1 MDRKIAVLIAIAV
14 VATGIGLA
22 AVGAFDGGSETNSTS
37 AFAGDFET
45 FDSKEA
51 FDAYLDRADET
62 RGGAMQ
68 LRRGPPVST
77 TAERTAAETEDVA
90 MDTPRQATA
99 GDDGAGR
106 AKTEFDFETRQ
117 TNVQETGVGEPDIV
131 KVTDRRTYYAQ
142 EPRYIRPAPRPRE
155 DVESLPP
162 RKPRE
167 TAGGLH
173 TIRSPN
179 TGQLNVTNTSS
190 TTGKLLRIDT
200 RLVVYNESRVTGYDI
215 TADEKTKQWELSLND
230 SNSVVTTRRIGD
242 IAYFVVRE
250 RAATCPVQ
258 PLETRAAV
266 ECTDIHRPTTSATT
280 NSDTVYTIFAVDMVD
295 GTVEDEL
302 TFLGSDADSAVYMSD
317 DSLYV
322 SYETNSFNIDDAISV
337 VLEGDEIESGSATAE
352 ELQQL
357 REYDLSPQAKQV
369 EFENIISQMENSR
382 EVQQNIS
389 EDIDAHLAANKRDL
403 FRSHIVKISASDG
416 ELTQS
421 AMGSVPGVP
430 LNQFAFD
437 QQDGELRIAT
447 TVMEDDRE
455 QSENDLYVLDE
466 NLELQGS
473 VQGMA
478 DGQRVYAV
486 RYIGDRGYVI
496 TYRQVDPL
504 HVIDLSDSNTPEEVG
519 TLKLP
524 GFSEY
529 LHPVGDDQ
537 LLGVGESQGGNGKV
551 VLFDVA
557 DPSTPRVADSLVLAD
572 TYSTAVSESHHAFMN
587 DAAQQNA
594 YVPAGDDMYVI
605 NYSGDTLGKER
616 VINAG
621 QSAKRT
627 RLYGDQVIVF
637 SETQL
642 TAVNRTS
649 YNVKTNISLSG

>member
-1 MDRKIAVLIAIAV
+1 MNRRIGVLIAIVV
-14 VATGIGLA
+14 VATGIGVA
-22 AVGAFDGGSETNSTS
+22 AAGPFDGGSETQST
-37 AFAGDFET
+37 AEFEGDFET

-51 FDAYLDRADET
+51 FENYLARADEN
-62 RGGAMQ
+62 RGVTADFI
-68 LRRGPPVST
+68 RGPSIRT
-77 TAERTAAETEDVA
+77 TEERVMVETEDVA
-90 MDTPRQATA
+90 MDAPQQAG
-99 GDDGAGR
+99 GDAGAGR
-106 AKTEFDFETRQ
+106 TTTKFDFETRQ

-131 KVTDRRTYYAQ
+131 KVTDERTYYAQ
-142 EPRYIRPAPRPRE
+142 EPTHIQPEPRLRE
-155 DVESLPP
+155 DVEPLPP
-162 RKPRE
+162 RKDRF

-173 TIRSPN
+173 TIRNPIV
-179 TGQLNVTNTSS
+179 GQLNVTNTSS
-190 TTGKLLRIDT
+190 TTGKLLRTDS
-200 RLVVYNESRVTGYDI
+200 RLVVYNESRITGYDI
-215 TADEKTKQWELSLND
+215 TTDEKAKLWEVPLND
-230 SNSVVTTRRIGD
+230 SNSIVTTRRIDD

-258 PLETRAAV
+258 PIETRAVV
-266 ECTDIHRPTTSATT
+266 ECADIYRPTTTATT
-280 NSDTVYTIFAVDMVD
+280 NSDTVYTTFAVDMAD

-302 TFLGSDADSAVYMSD
+302 TFLGSNADSAVYMSD

-322 SYETNSFNIDDAISV
+322 SYETNSFTIDDAITV
-337 VLEGDEIESGSATAE
+337 VLEGDEIKAGSATTE

-357 REYDLSPQAKQV
+357 REYDLSPQAKRV

-382 EVQQNIS
+382 AVQQNIS

-403 FRSHIVKISASDG
+403 FRSHIVKISASNG
-416 ELTQS
+416 ELSQS

-437 QQDGELRIAT
+437 AQDGELRIAT

-529 LHPVGDDQ
+529 LHPVGNDQ

-557 DPSTPRVADSLVLAD
+557 DPSTPQVADSLVLAD

-605 NYSGDTLGKER
+605 NYSGDNLGKER

-627 RLYGDQVIVF
+627 RLYGDQVVVF

-642 TAVNRTS
+642 TAVNRTTYS
-649 YNVKTNISLSG
+649 VDTELSLSG

>member
-1 MDRKIAVLIAIAV
+1 M
-14 VATGIGLA
+14 
-22 AVGAFDGGSETNSTS
+22 
-37 AFAGDFET
+37 
-45 FDSKEA
+45 
-51 FDAYLDRADET
+51 
-62 RGGAMQ
+62 
-68 LRRGPPVST
+68 
-77 TAERTAAETEDVA
+77 
-90 MDTPRQATA
+90 
-99 GDDGAGR
+99 
-106 AKTEFDFETRQ
+106 
-117 TNVQETGVGEPDIV
+117 
-131 KVTDRRTYYAQ
+131 
-142 EPRYIRPAPRPRE
+142 
-155 DVESLPP
+155 
-162 RKPRE
+162 
-167 TAGGLH
+167 
-173 TIRSPN
+173 
-179 TGQLNVTNTSS
+179 
-190 TTGKLLRIDT
+190 
-200 RLVVYNESRVTGYDI
+200 
-215 TADEKTKQWELSLND
+215 
-230 SNSVVTTRRIGD
+230 TTRRIGD

-322 SYETNSFNIDDAISV
+322 SYETNSFNIDDAITV
-337 VLEGDEIESGSATAE
+337 ALESDEIESGSATAE

-357 REYDLSPQAKQV
+357 IEYDLSPRAKRV
-369 EFENIISQMENSR
+369 EFESILNELENPR
-382 EVQQNIS
+382 EAQQNIS
-389 EDIDAHLAANKRDL
+389 EDIDAYLAANKRDL
-403 FRSHIVKISASDG
+403 FRSQIVKISASDG

-437 QQDGELRIAT
+437 EQDGELRIAT
-447 TVMEDDRE
+447 TVMEADSE
-455 QSENDLYVLDE
+455 QSENDLYMLDE
-466 NLELQGS
+466 NLEVQGS

-478 DGQRVYAV
+478 AGQRVYAV

-504 HVIDLSDSNTPEEVG
+504 HVIDLSDSNMPEEVG

-529 LHPVGDDQ
+529 LHPIGDDQ
-537 LLGVGESQGGNGKV
+537 LIGVGEGKDGNGKV

-557 DPSTPRVADSLVLAD
+557 DPSTPQVADSLVLKH
-572 TYSTAVSESHHAFMN
+572 TYSTAVSESHHAFLN
-587 DAAQQNA
+587 DAAQENA

-605 NYSGDTLGKER
+605 NYSGNTLREEQ
-616 VINAG
+616 VIAAG
-621 QSAKRT
+621 RSAKRT
-627 RLYGDQVIVF
+627 RLYADQVVVF

-649 YNVKTNISLSG
+649 YSVKTDISLSG

>member
-1 MDRKIAVLIAIAV
+1 MNRKVGVLIVIAI

-22 AVGAFDGGSETNSTS
+22 AADAFDGESETQST
-37 AFAGDFET
+37 AEFEGDFET
-45 FDSKEA
+45 FDSKAA
-51 FDAYLDRADET
+51 FDAYLARTDET
-62 RGGAMQ
+62 RRIALQ
-68 LRRGPPVST
+68 LHRPPRVST
-77 TAERTAAETEDVA
+77 TEERTVAETEDVA
-90 MDTPRQATA
+90 MDAPQQAA

-106 AKTEFDFETRQ
+106 TKTTLTFDTRQ

-131 KVTDRRTYYAQ
+131 KVTDGRTYYAQ
-142 EPRYIRPAPRPRE
+142 EPTYIRSEPRLRE

-162 RKPRE
+162 QAPQS
-167 TAGGLH
+167 THGGLH
-173 TIRSPN
+173 TIQNPN
-179 TGQLNVTNTSS
+179 TGRLNVTNTSS
-190 TTGKLLRIDT
+190 TTGKLLRTDT
-200 RLVVYNESRVTGYDI
+200 RLVVYNESRITGYDI
-215 TADEKTKQWELSLND
+215 TTDRKAKLWALPLND
-230 SNSVVTTRRIGD
+230 SNSIVTTRRIGD

-258 PLETRAAV
+258 PIDSRAVV
-266 ECTDIHRPTTSATT
+266 ECTDIHRPPTTART
-280 NSDTVYTIFAVDMVD
+280 NSNTVYTTFAVDMGD
-295 GTVEDEL
+295 GTVKDEL

-322 SYETNSFNIDDAISV
+322 SYETNSFNIDDAITV
-337 VLEGDEIESGSATAE
+337 VLEGDEIEAGSATAE

-357 REYDLSPQAKQV
+357 RGYDLSPQAKRV
-369 EFENIISQMENSR
+369 EFETIISQMENPR
-382 EVQQNIS
+382 EVRQNIS

-416 ELTQS
+416 ELSQS

-437 QQDGELRIAT
+437 EEDGKLRIAT
-447 TVMEDDRE
+447 TVMEDDRA

-466 NLELQGS
+466 NLEMQGS

-478 DGQRVYAV
+478 AGQRVYAV

-537 LLGVGESQGGNGKV
+537 LLGVGESQRGNGKV

-557 DPSTPRVADSLVLAD
+557 DPSVPQVADSLVLEN
-572 TYSTAVSESHHAFMN
+572 TYSTTVSESHHAFMN

-605 NYSGDTLGKER
+605 NYSGSTLGKDQ
-616 VINAG
+616 VIKTG

-627 RLYGDQVIVF
+627 RLYGDQIVVF

-642 TAVNRTS
+642 TAVDRTS
-649 YNVKTNISLSG
+649 YNVKTNISLIG

>member
-1 MDRKIAVLIAIAV
+1 MNRKVGVLIAIAV
-14 VATGIGLA
+14 VATGIGLVA
-22 AVGAFDGGSETNSTS
+22 AGAFDGESETQSTS
-37 AFAGDFET
+37 EFEGDFET
-45 FDSKEA
+45 FDSKAA
-51 FDAYLDRADET
+51 FDAYLARADET
-62 RGGAMQ
+62 RRIASQ
-68 LRRGPPVST
+68 LHRTPRVST
-77 TAERTAAETEDVA
+77 TEERTVAETEDVA
-90 MDTPRQATA
+90 MDAPQQAS
-99 GDDGAGR
+99 GDTGAGR
-106 AKTEFDFETRQ
+106 TKTEFDFETRQ
-117 TNVQETGVGEPDIV
+117 TNVQETGIGEPDIV
-131 KVTDRRTYYAQ
+131 KVTDERTYYAQ
-142 EPRYIRPAPRPRE
+142 EATRIRPEPRLRE
-155 DVESLPP
+155 DVEPLPP
-162 RKPRE
+162 RKEKP
-167 TAGGLH
+167 TTGGLH
-173 TIRSPN
+173 TIQNPN
-179 TGQLNVTNTSS
+179 TGQLNVTNTSG
-190 TTGKLLRIDT
+190 TTGKLLRTDR

-215 TADEKTKQWELSLND
+215 TTDEKAKLWELPLND
-230 SNSVVTTRRIGD
+230 SNSIVTTRRIDD

-250 RAATCPVQ
+250 RAATCPIQ
-258 PLETRAAV
+258 PIETRAVV
-266 ECTDIHRPTTSATT
+266 ECTDIHRPTTTATT
-280 NSDTVYTIFAVDMVD
+280 NSDTVYTTFAVNMAD

-322 SYETNSFNIDDAISV
+322 SYETNSFNIDEAITV

-551 VLFDVA
+551 VLFDVT
-557 DPSTPRVADSLVLAD
+557 DPSTPQVADSLVLAD
-572 TYSTAVSESHHAFMN
+572 TYSTAVSESHHAFMT

-605 NYSGDTLGKER
+605 NYSGDTLGKES

-627 RLYGDQVIVF
+627 RLYGDQVVVF

-642 TAVNRTS
+642 TALNRTS

>member
-1 MDRKIAVLIAIAV
+1 MAI
-14 VATGIGLA
+14 GIGLT
-22 AVGAFDGGSETNSTS
+22 AVSAVDNSSETQSTS
-37 AFAGDFET
+37 EFNGDFET

-51 FDAYLDRADET
+51 FNAYLARADET
-62 RGGAMQ
+62 QGLATQ
-68 LRRGPPVST
+68 LRRTPSMSIT
-77 TAERTAAETEDVA
+77 QERTVAETEDVA
-90 MDTPRQATA
+90 RDVPQQAAA
-99 GDDGAGR
+99 GDPGAER
-106 AKTEFDFETRQ
+106 TNSEFDFENRQ

-131 KVTDRRTYYAQ
+131 KVTAGRTYYAQ
-142 EPRYIRPAPRPRE
+142 EPTYIRPEPIVRE
-155 DVESLPP
+155 DGEPLPP
-162 RKPRE
+162 RKDRS
-167 TAGGLH
+167 TGGGLH
-173 TIRSPN
+173 TIQNPN
-179 TGQLNVTNTSS
+179 TGQLNITNTSS
-190 TTGKLLRIDT
+190 STGKLLRTDT

-215 TADEKTKQWELSLND
+215 TSDEKTKQWELPLND
-230 SNSVVTTRRIGD
+230 SNSIVTTRRIDD

-258 PLETRAAV
+258 PIETRAVV
-266 ECTDIHRPTTSATT
+266 ECTDIHRPTTTATT
-280 NSDTVYTIFAVDMVD
+280 NSDTIYTTFAVDMTD

-302 TFLGSDADSAVYMSD
+302 TFLGSEADSAVYMSD

-322 SYETNSFNIDDAISV
+322 SYETSSFNIDDAITV
-337 VLEGDEIESGSATAE
+337 VLEGTEIESGSATAE
-352 ELQQL
+352 KLQQL
-357 REYDLSPQAKQV
+357 RGYDLSPQAKRI
-369 EFENIISQMENSR
+369 EFENIISEMENSR
-382 EVQQNIS
+382 EVRQNIS
-389 EDIDAHLAANKRDL
+389 EAIDAHLAANKRDL
-403 FRSHIVKISASDG
+403 FRSHIVKISANDG
-416 ELTQS
+416 ELSQS

-437 QQDGELRIAT
+437 EEDGKLRIAT
-447 TVMEDDRE
+447 TVMEDDRA

-529 LHPVGDDQ
+529 LHPVGDNQ
-537 LLGVGESQGGNGKV
+537 LLGVGESQGDAGKV

-557 DPSTPRVADSLVLAD
+557 DPSAPQVADSLVLAD
-572 TYSTAVSESHHAFMN
+572 TYSTAVAESHHAFMN
-587 DAAQQNA
+587 DAAQENA

-605 NYSGDTLGKER
+605 DYSGDTLGRER

-627 RLYGDQVIVF
+627 RLYGNQVVVF

-649 YNVKTNISLSG
+649 YDIQANLSLSG